1 MMKKKVLGLALMA
14 MALVGFNGMAQNN
27 SQKNAQSCKAQT
39 ECTKGSKGMKKE
51 AREMKNP
58 YEGLH

>member
-1 MMKKKVLGLALMA
+1 MKKKVLGLALMA

-27 SQKNAQSCKAQT
+27 SQKNAQGCKSQT

-51 AREMKNP
+51 ARE
-58 YEGLH
+58 